1 MIKKDPAT
9 TLSVINDSLKD
20 LIASFDKGINY
31 EHENFLTVAQLKG
44 LQGFVEDKV
53 KEYAE

>member
-1 MIKKDPAT
+1 MKKDPHT

-20 LIASFDKGINY
+20 LIKSFDEGITY
-31 EHENFLTVAQLKG
+31 EHPSFLTVAQLKG